1 MRPKSGGWNG
11 LIGGRHWYVGL
22 ALCWL
27 GLAAWMIHFK
37 WGAILQFGLGD
48 TDDNLRYLQV
58 RDWLNGQGWFDLRQ
72 HRLAPPEGANLHWSR
87 LIDLPIAGLYLLASL
102 FMGSFRAWQLAVT
115 LAPMIPMLV
124 AMAALTVMMRRLIG
138 RCWWPAGLV
147 MLFGSMNLLY
157 MWMPLRIDHHG
168 WQLALLAWVMAGMTD
183 PLARRGGLTV
193 GIASALSLA
202 IGLEFVHFLLLAA
215 ALAVFDW
222 GLSAVSAVRLRM
234 HGLSLGVGA
243 LIMWL
248 VFASYDN
255 RLAVCDALSP
265 VWLLVMIGGGGVM
278 VMLSMVADQRPWLR
292 LMLATG
298 CAVPIALLFALLF
311 PHCLG
316 SPEGLTP
323 ALRSLWF
330 ENIREV
336 KSVMTRD
343 WKSIMAIM
351 TVPVVGLIGA
361 GFGWYREKDD
371 RLAARWRAL
380 AILSAVA
387 VTMLFWQT
395 RAAASAQLIGILGA
409 GMLAATLIS
418 SLRSLSIWLRLPL
431 IVAVLA
437 LLSGVGGQYV
447 MKQWPSKPVSKST
460 GKFNRT
466 VAQADRECQSAKYL
480 RQLTSLPSG
489 IVLTHVDFGPRLIAM
504 THHQAIAGPY
514 HRNGKAIID
523 VMRFFRGSSTQAK
536 RIAGRWHVD
545 YVLVCPG
552 MPEST
557 IYKARSPDGFYMKL
571 LAGKSPNWL
580 EAVAL
585 PTPTPY
591 RLWRVHLPKSSAK

>member
-1 MRPKSGGWNG
+1 MMQPKSGGWNN
-11 LIGGRHWYVGL
+11 LIGGRRWWLGL

-27 GLAAWMIHFK
+27 GLAAWMIYFK

-72 HRLAPPEGANLHWSR
+72 HRLAPPDGANLHWSR

-102 FMGSFRAWQLAVT
+102 FMGSFRAWQFAVT

-124 AMAALTVMMRRLIG
+124 AMTALAVMMCRQIG
-138 RCWWPAGLV
+138 RSWWPVGLL

-168 WQLALLAWVMAGMTD
+168 WQLALLAWVITGMTD
-183 PLARRGGLTV
+183 PLSRRGGLTV

-222 GLSAVSAVRLRM
+222 SLGAVSAVRLRM

-248 VFASYDN
+248 VFASHDN

-265 VWLLVMIGGGGVM
+265 VWLLVMMGGGGVM
-278 VMLSMVADQRPWLR
+278 VLLSMVADRRPYLR
-292 LMLATG
+292 LMLAAG
-298 CAVPIALLFALLF
+298 CAMPVALLFALLF
-311 PHCLG
+311 PHCIG

-323 ALRSLWF
+323 ELRTLWF

-336 KSVMTRD
+336 KSVTTRD
-343 WKSIMAIM
+343 WPTIAGIM
-351 TVPVVGLIGA
+351 TVPIFGLIGA
-361 GFGWYREKDD
+361 GLGWYREKDD
-371 RLAARWRAL
+371 RLAARWRGL
-380 AILSAVA
+380 AIMSMVAVA
-387 VTMLFWQT
+387 MLFWQT
-395 RAAASAQLIGILGA
+395 RAAASAQLIGILGT
-409 GMLAATLIS
+409 GMLAAALIKGAGRLTL
-418 SLRSLSIWLRLPL
+418 WLRLPL
-431 IVAVLA
+431 ALVILA
-437 LLSGVGGQYV
+437 LLSGLGIQYLA
-447 MKQWPSKPVSKST
+447 KQWPAKPVSKISRQFT
-460 GKFNRT
+460 RT

-480 RQLTSLPSG
+480 RQLTPLPAG
-489 IVLTHVDFGPRLIAM
+489 LVLTHVDFGPRLIAM
-504 THHQAIAGPY
+504 THHRAIAGPY
-514 HRNGKAIID
+514 HRNGKAIVD

-557 IYKARSPDGFYMKL
+557 IYKARNPDGFYMKL
-571 LAGKSPNWL
+571 MAGKSPNWL

-591 RLWRVHLPKSSAK
+591 RLWRVHLPK